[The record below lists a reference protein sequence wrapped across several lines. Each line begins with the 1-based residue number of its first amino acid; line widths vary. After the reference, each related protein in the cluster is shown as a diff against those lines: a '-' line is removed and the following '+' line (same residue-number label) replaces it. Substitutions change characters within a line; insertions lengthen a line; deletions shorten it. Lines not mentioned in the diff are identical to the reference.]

1 MRGAI
6 CRDGCRYWRGWSLSQ
21 CGRARLSSCKL
32 LSVALCVVQLLS
44 LAECL
49 LALYIDLGVGFGIL
63 MCRNLVLR
71 SRGNRERVLCVFQV
85 AGLRGGRV
93 EADQRARV
101 SACCQLTERRV
112 CNSRGG
118 HTCTDMCGRARLRS
132 LEQRAWHLILTF
144 LAAKAQRSQPSL
156 YFGDSFLAFLFQ
168 LQFCCT

>member
-6 CRDGCRYWRGWSLSQ
+6 CRVGCRYWRGWSLSQ

-101 SACCQLTERRV
+101 AKFFKSGFITNLGNQNLCKGIKTCGEGWFVSRQLPDFHR
-112 CNSRGG
+112 
-118 HTCTDMCGRARLRS
+118 
-132 LEQRAWHLILTF
+132 
-144 LAAKAQRSQPSL
+144 
-156 YFGDSFLAFLFQ
+156 FQ
-168 LQFCCT
+168 GQTVM